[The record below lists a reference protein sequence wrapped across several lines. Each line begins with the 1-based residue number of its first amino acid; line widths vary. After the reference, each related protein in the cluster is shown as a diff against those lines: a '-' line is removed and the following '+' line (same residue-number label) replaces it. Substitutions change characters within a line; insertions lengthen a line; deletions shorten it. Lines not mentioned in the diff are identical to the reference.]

1 MENIKNNIFL
11 VLSNIDEYLDISLGN
26 NTDIKFKEIIDLKGD
41 LKLRSS
47 FMNMDEYTKEDTE
60 IFYKYL
66 KLKQVI

>member
-26 NTDIKFKEIIDLKGD
+26 NTDTKFKEIIDLKDD

-47 FMNMDEYTKEDTE
+47 FMNMEEYTKEDTE

-66 KLKQVI
+66 KLKELI

>member
-26 NTDIKFKEIIDLKGD
+26 NTDIKFEEIIDLKGD

>member
-26 NTDIKFKEIIDLKGD
+26 NTDIKFEEIIDLKDD

-47 FMNMDEYTKEDTE
+47 FMNMEEYTKEDTE

-66 KLKQVI
+66 KLKELI

>member
-26 NTDIKFKEIIDLKGD
+26 NTDTKFKEIIDLKGD

-47 FMNMDEYTKEDTE
+47 FMNMAEYTKEDTE
-60 IFYKYL
+60 IFYKFL
-66 KLKQVI
+66 KLKELI

>member
-26 NTDIKFKEIIDLKGD
+26 NTDTKFKEIIDLKDD

-66 KLKQVI
+66 KLKELI

>member
-1 MENIKNNIFL
+1 MENIKDNIFL

-26 NTDIKFKEIIDLKGD
+26 ITDTKFKEIIDLKGD

-47 FMNMDEYTKEDTE
+47 FMNMGEYTKEDTE

-66 KLKQVI
+66 KLKQLI

>member
-26 NTDIKFKEIIDLKGD
+26 NTDIKFEEIIDLKGD

-66 KLKQVI
+66 KLKELI

>member
-26 NTDIKFKEIIDLKGD
+26 NTDTKFKEIIDLKDD

-47 FMNMDEYTKEDTE
+47 FMNMEEYTKEDTE

-66 KLKQVI
+66 KLKGLI

>member
-26 NTDIKFKEIIDLKGD
+26 NTDIKFEEIIDLKGD

-47 FMNMDEYTKEDTE
+47 FMNMEEYTKEDTE

>member
-26 NTDIKFKEIIDLKGD
+26 NTDTKFKEIIDLKGD

-66 KLKQVI
+66 KLKQLI

>member
-26 NTDIKFKEIIDLKGD
+26 NTDIKFEEIIDLKGD

-66 KLKQVI
+66 KLKGLI

>member
-11 VLSNIDEYLDISLGN
+11 VLSNIDEYLDISLGD
-26 NTDIKFKEIIDLKGD
+26 NTDTKFKEIIDLKDD

-47 FMNMDEYTKEDTE
+47 FMNMEEYTKEDTE

>member
-26 NTDIKFKEIIDLKGD
+26 NTDTKFKEIIDLKGD

-47 FMNMDEYTKEDTE
+47 FMNMVEYTKEDTE
-60 IFYKYL
+60 IFYKFL
-66 KLKQVI
+66 KLKELI

>member
-1 MENIKNNIFL
+1 MENIKDNIFL

-26 NTDIKFKEIIDLKGD
+26 NNDTKFKEIIDLKGD

-47 FMNMDEYTKEDTE
+47 FMNMVEYTKEDTE

-66 KLKQVI
+66 KLKELI